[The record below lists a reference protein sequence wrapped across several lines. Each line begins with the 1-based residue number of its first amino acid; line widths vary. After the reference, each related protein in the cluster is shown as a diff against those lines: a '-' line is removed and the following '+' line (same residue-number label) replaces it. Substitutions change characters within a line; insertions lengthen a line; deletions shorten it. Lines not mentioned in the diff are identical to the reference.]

1 MAVTSEAAGSGS
13 GAGSRGGA
21 VGDAV
26 RPAAAASAEP
36 GAASAA
42 SRIPLREVVWRPCY
56 RVIPSRYP
64 PIDLFERVAPPE
76 DWDAL
81 IELESQTN
89 TRLRDE
95 IGEIRLVPPEDR
107 VVGPG
112 AGYIMAAFT
121 HVAPEG
127 GRFHDGSY
135 GAYYTARDRDTAIAE
150 SMWRRAL
157 FLARTSEPPM
167 HLDMRLLEADL
178 AGELHDLRGMAA
190 TLPEVYDPDDYRASQ
205 ALARDLRRQGSPGIA
220 YDSVRAPGGECAA
233 VFRPRL
239 LSRCRETRHLTYVWD
254 GRRIAH
260 VYEKRPYRRGVKRR
274 AGGR

>member
-1 MAVTSEAAGSGS
+1 MTSEGSAS
-13 GAGSRGGA
+13 GEAVAGGA
-21 VGDAV
+21 ARAVGRPSVGADPAV
-26 RPAAAASAEP
+26 AVPV
-36 GAASAA
+36 
-42 SRIPLREVVWRPCY
+42 REVVWRPSY
-56 RVIPSRYP
+56 RIIPSRYP
-64 PIDLFERVAPPE
+64 PIDLFERIAPPD

-89 TRLRDE
+89 ERLRDAV
-95 IGEIRLVPPEDR
+95 GEIRLVPPGDR

-127 GRFHDGSY
+127 GRFHDGTF
-135 GAYYTARDRDTAIAE
+135 GAYYAARERDTAVAE
-150 SMWRRAL
+150 TIWRRAT
-157 FLARTSEPPM
+157 FLARTAEPPM

-178 AGELHDLRGMAA
+178 AGELHDVRGMAA
-190 TLPEVYDPDDYRASQ
+190 ALPAVYDPDDYGASQ
-205 ALARDLRRQGSPGIA
+205 ALARDLRLMGSAGIA

-254 GRRIAH
+254 GRRIAQ
-260 VYEKRPYRRGVKRR
+260 VYEKRPYRTGVRR
-274 AGGR
+274 RRGGR